1 MKTTNLTTLEISKKL
16 KEIGFEAET
25 LFYWTKVVKFKKTDP
40 DIDCITIICKNEKWR
55 LYKTD
60 VPAYDLETLIEAL
73 PDCITR
79 EYKSREDG
87 TIREFKEKLLIRK
100 DEIWYKCYDIETS
113 DDANEYW
120 REYGY
125 EQNISIYSW
134 DDSLANL
141 AGKMLIKL
149 FEAGLIKFNK

>member
-1 MKTTNLTTLEISKKL
+1 MKTTNLTNLEISKKL
-16 KEIGFEAET
+16 KEIGFKADT

-40 DIDCITIICKNEKWR
+40 DIDCITIIYENEKWR

-60 VPAYDLETLIEAL
+60 VPSYDLETLLDAL
-73 PDCITR
+73 PDSITR
-79 EYKSREDG
+79 EYKSNEDG
-87 TIREFKEKLLIRK
+87 TIKEFKE
-100 DEIWYKCYDIETS
+100 EIVIEKNKRRYKCYDIETS
-113 DDANEYW
+113 DEANEYY

-134 DDSLANL
+134 DDSLANI
-141 AGKMLIKL
+141 AGKMLINL